1 MTGRVALAVS
11 NNADIR
17 PPEPYPFDEL
27 PPPSCTPGRS
37 ASRLLSR
44 APLGTLRTPV
54 LPGGRL
60 PNASRA
66 AVGHSDLRFD
76 DKPPL
81 GSVTTPVID
90 PKVLWAMLTEE
101 KAKLIRISPRTNRC
115 LSNIFPPQKLRRTR
129 DITNPRSVQ
138 SRLRTSGAIR
148 NRFHAAILLPLTL
161 STGR

>member
-1 MTGRVALAVS
+1 MGRVRTTSGQFDV
-11 NNADIR
+11 DIQDLVGFQVER
-17 PPEPYPFDEL
+17 RAFVRVE
-27 PPPSCTPGRS
+27 
-37 ASRLLSR
+37 ASRAHPQHICADLEIGHIEDPG
-44 APLGTLRTPV
+44 AA
-54 LPGGRL
+54 GGRL

-138 SRLRTSGAIR
+138 SRR
-148 NRFHAAILLPLTL
+148 LL
-161 STGR
+161 